1 MNQIILLFGMIS
13 WVILINND
21 AKNYREF
28 TWSSI
33 EEPEDSSIQGIL
45 VCCLFS
51 MQIDHWTIT
60 S

>member
-45 VCCLFS
+45 VC
-51 MQIDHWTIT
+51 
-60 S
+60 